1 MRVRPSGVTQRA
13 SCYAANLHST
23 GNLEK
28 ASANNSLLSDVF
40 FTLSLGATGISQQQL
55 LFYKS
60 MNNGAFGVKNC
71 VSLPQKM
78 TKTRTA
84 RCGVCSLVTSMPQLL
99 KLPGTCIALDEK
111 LLLIIFYSFIP
122 SPSQVCEAFVHP
134 QNAFVFAFVLSLCLC
149 SARVSGGLL
158 EILEFCVHIARLH

>member
-1 MRVRPSGVTQRA
+1 MRVRPGGITQRA

-28 ASANNSLLSDVF
+28 ASANNSLLSAVF

-60 MNNGAFGVKNC
+60 MNNGAFGMKNC
-71 VSLPQKM
+71 SLVSSPQKM

-84 RCGVCSLVTSMPQLL
+84 RWLV
-99 KLPGTCIALDEK
+99 
-111 LLLIIFYSFIP
+111 
-122 SPSQVCEAFVHP
+122 
-134 QNAFVFAFVLSLCLC
+134 
-149 SARVSGGLL
+149 RW
-158 EILEFCVHIARLH
+158 